1 MTIFYTTAALAL
13 ELGTVPILQQKYA
26 LTQLQV
32 ARMSSVVI
40 AGLYIFELLF
50 RFEMRKPL
58 SVVPI
63 PI

>member
-1 MTIFYTTAALAL
+1 MTIFYTTLALGL
-13 ELGTVPILQQKYA
+13 ELGTIPILQQKYA

-32 ARMSSVVI
+32 ARMSTVII

-58 SVVPI
+58 
-63 PI
+63 